1 MYVHMSM
8 SFNILLIGVGNVV
21 LDSWYKIMR
30 FNYGSYTYVLEMQQY
45 IDISPYRDTL
55 RWLRT
60 IVVWLPIK
68 PIKDA
73 AVSQLLATN

>member
-1 MYVHMSM
+1 M
-8 SFNILLIGVGNVV
+8 ILVSCV
-21 LDSWYKIMR
+21 
-30 FNYGSYTYVLEMQQY
+30 Y
-45 IDISPYRDTL
+45 IDIVTIHIVHHIFPVHDVNAL

-68 PIKDA
+68 AIKDV